1 MPNPNPHPEQFQDGV
16 RWFQSLLLL
25 APLFGTSLRV
35 PYPLVVGAQLCAS
48 LLSMHIFVHAS
59 RFEAYDGMG
68 DDTTDAT
75 FAPLFYGNASSQ
87 QLSLYKPSTS
97 SSMRV
102 TLCAA
107 ATSAAKY
114 APPKLRC
121 RAMCHTPEPFIGVNP
136 LTPAPPST
144 QATPPMPADGLVT
157 CLVRQVPTGAARALS
172 HPCRVLQANP
182 GAHVPP
188 ARVPPCISTFPHTH
202 PRISPTPPQAIAAE
216 RLH

>member
-114 APPKLRC
+114 APPKLRWPHRPC
-121 RAMCHTPEPFIGVNP
+121 LLTVLSRASCARYQ
-136 LTPAPPST
+136 LAPPGLSLTLAAFFKRT
-144 QATPPMPADGLVT
+144 QVRMYPQRLFLPASLPSLTLILASHRRLLKRSQLSGFIELDKLS
-157 CLVRQVPTGAARALS
+157 RQLS
-172 HPCRVLQANP
+172 AGR
-182 GAHVPP
+182 GIGG
-188 ARVPPCISTFPHTH
+188 R
-202 PRISPTPPQAIAAE
+202 
-216 RLH
+216 

>member
-1 MPNPNPHPEQFQDGV
+1 MSTRQLRTRALALPPTLALAPALALAVGPYQLLRSLFIPPIGVLQFLDGMPNPNPHPEQFQDGV

-59 RFEAYDGMG
+59 RFEAYDGMD

-121 RAMCHTPEPFIGVNP
+121 RATDASPSQHAGHT
-136 LTPAPPST
+136 
-144 QATPPMPADGLVT
+144 
-157 CLVRQVPTGAARALS
+157 
-172 HPCRVLQANP
+172 
-182 GAHVPP
+182 
-188 ARVPPCISTFPHTH
+188 TH
-202 PRISPTPPQAIAAE
+202 AC
-216 RLH
+216 

>member
-114 APPKLRC
+114 APP
-121 RAMCHTPEPFIGVNP
+121 
-136 LTPAPPST
+136 PST

-188 ARVPPCISTFPHTH
+188 ALVPPCISPFPHTH

>member
-1 MPNPNPHPEQFQDGV
+1 MFIQPIGVLQFQDGMPNPNPHPEQFQDGV

-25 APLFGTSLRV
+25 APLFGTGLRV

-59 RFEAYDGMG
+59 RFEAYDGMD

-121 RAMCHTPEPFIGVNP
+121 RAMCHT
-136 LTPAPPST
+136 LTLWCQPTDASPSQHAGHT
-144 QATPPMPADGLVT
+144 
-157 CLVRQVPTGAARALS
+157 
-172 HPCRVLQANP
+172 
-182 GAHVPP
+182 AH
-188 ARVPPCISTFPHTH
+188 AC
-202 PRISPTPPQAIAAE
+202 
-216 RLH
+216 